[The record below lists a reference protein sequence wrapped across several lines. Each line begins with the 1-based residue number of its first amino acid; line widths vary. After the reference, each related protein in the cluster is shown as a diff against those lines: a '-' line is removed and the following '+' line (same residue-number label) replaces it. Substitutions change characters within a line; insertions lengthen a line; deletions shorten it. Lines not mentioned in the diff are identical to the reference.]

1 MDGRNQEISMST
13 ELVKKLIDAGIH
25 FGHRTSRWNPKM
37 KPYIHGK
44 RNNLYIIDV
53 KETLKGLLVAKKYV
67 TQVVAGGKDVLFIGT
82 KRQAR
87 KAVVTAA
94 EKTNMHSVIDR
105 WLGGTL
111 TNFREIR
118 KRVGRLIELEAMD
131 AEGSLDAFSKKDGS
145 RLRREMKKIKRNLGG
160 IRNMERFPGV
170 IVVIDEPNE
179 VIAVKEARKAGVPV
193 ISLMDTD
200 GDPDLVDI
208 PIPGND
214 DSMRAIEVVL
224 EEMVKAIA
232 EGMTGRA
239 EAAAQQ
245 AANNA
250 AAAEGGDRRRRRSN
264 AASEAEMIA
273 AAEEVAAQA
282 AQETGTQAGE

>member
-1 MDGRNQEISMST
+1 MST

-44 RNNLYIIDV
+44 RNNLYILDV
-53 KETLKGLLVAKKYV
+53 KETLKGLLVAKKFV

-94 EKTNMHSVIDR
+94 EKTGMHSVIDR

-160 IRNMERFPGV
+160 IRNMDRFPGV

-214 DSMRAIEVVL
+214 DSMRAIEVIL
-224 EEMVKAIA
+224 EEFVKAIA

-239 EAAAQQ
+239 EAAQQ
-245 AANNA
+245 AAANAAENA
-250 AAAEGGDRRRRRSN
+250 AAAGGDRRRRRVS
-264 AASEAEMIA
+264 AADEAQMIAEAEQ
-273 AAEEVAAQA
+273 VAATDETA
-282 AQETGTQAGE
+282 APTAE

>member
-1 MDGRNQEISMST
+1 MST

-53 KETLKGLLVAKKYV
+53 KETLKGLLVAKKFV
-67 TQVVAGGKDVLFIGT
+67 TQIVAGGKDVLFIGT

-87 KAVVTAA
+87 KAVLNTA
-94 EKTNMHSVIDR
+94 EKTGMHSVIDR

-118 KRVGRLIELEAMD
+118 KRVGRLIELETME

-170 IVVIDEPNE
+170 MFVIDEPNE
-179 VIAVKEARKAGVPV
+179 VIAVQEARKAGIPV

-224 EEMVKAIA
+224 EEIVKAIA

-239 EAAAQQ
+239 EAAAQEAAKAAED
-245 AANNA
+245 AANK
-250 AAAEGGDRRRRRSN
+250 DRRHRRHTSD
-264 AASEAEMIA
+264 ADDAQMIA
-273 AAEEVAAQA
+273 AAEKVAAADETIA
-282 AQETGTQAGE
+282 AEKAAE